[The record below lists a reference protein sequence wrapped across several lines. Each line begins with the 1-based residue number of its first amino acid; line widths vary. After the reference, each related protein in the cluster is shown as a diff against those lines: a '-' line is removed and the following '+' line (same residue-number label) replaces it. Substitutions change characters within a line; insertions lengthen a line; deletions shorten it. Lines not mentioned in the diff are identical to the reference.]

1 MLSLR
6 RRWSA
11 PVLVG
16 VLGAVLGLAA
26 AAVARQHATH
36 AAAYLPAPAPSL
48 FGVNTGTYDHDV
60 ARLERDTPTAA
71 AIGARWV
78 HFTGGSVSF
87 NAGKPSFAGLDRAVD
102 QAREEHLGVLVSLGG
117 IPAACSLVPRP
128 SDVVHCPPTSA
139 ADLVAYD
146 AYLRRMLLHF
156 RGRVQY
162 FESWVEPNH
171 ASMWPPSPNAA
182 AYATLLEREYAV
194 VQQVNARYGLHD
206 KLLFAGIGGSDL
218 GYLAAVLDAL
228 GGRKAF
234 DIVGDHPYRFAPDD
248 PATPNYAIS
257 YPGGGHPRLTW
268 AEELGDYEAE
278 FTSHGYGTPPM
289 WLTEF
294 GWPGANG
301 PDGCGGQTSTEA
313 DQASFLRSAY
323 ALLTSDPQLSF
334 VKAAFWF
341 NLRDYAPGVANP
353 DPECFA
359 HYGLLNT
366 NFSPKPAGLA
376 FEQLAKEASGG

>member
-1 MLSLR
+1 MRPRLR
-6 RRWSA
+6 RSA
-11 PVLVG
+11 PVLAGALLAALALTGG
-16 VLGAVLGLAA
+16 VPARAHAPRGASAA
-26 AAVARQHATH
+26 AA
-36 AAAYLPAPAPSL
+36 PPPSL
-48 FGVNTGTYDHDV
+48 FGINTGTYDHDN

-71 AIGARWV
+71 SMGARWV

-87 NAGKPSFAGLDRAVD
+87 VHGKPSFAGLDRAVD
-102 QAREEHLGVLVSLGG
+102 QARKDGLGVLLSLGG
-117 IPAACSLVPRP
+117 VPAACSLVPRP

-146 AYLRRMLLHF
+146 AYLKRMLLHF
-156 RGRVQY
+156 RGRVSY

-171 ASMWPPSPNAA
+171 VSMWPPAPDPS
-182 AYATLLEREYAV
+182 AYAALLESEYAV
-194 VQQVNARYGLHD
+194 VQQVNAQYGLHD
-206 KLLFAGIGGSDL
+206 QLLFASIGGSDL
-218 GYLAAVLDAL
+218 GYLDNVLTAL
-228 GGRKAF
+228 GARKAF
-234 DIVGDHPYRFAPDD
+234 DIVGDHPYRFPPDD

-257 YPGGGHPRLTW
+257 YPGGGHPKLTW
-268 AEELGDYEAE
+268 TEELIDYEAQ
-278 FTSHGYGTPPM
+278 FTSHGYGTPPV

-301 PDGCGGQTSTEA
+301 PDGCGGATSTEA

-323 ALLTSDPQLSF
+323 ALLRSDPQLSF

-341 NLRDYAPGVANP
+341 NLRDYATGVANP
-353 DPECFA
+353 DPACFA

-376 FEQLAKEASGG
+376 FEQLAKAASG